1 MTRAW
6 LALGV
11 VCLGVLVI
19 GVDGTVLAVATPL
32 ITKNVLGKS
41 HAAVEV
47 FCHGRRPGTGSSRR
61 IISPIIAH
69 LIIASLVS
77 GSRS

>member
-32 ITKNVLGKS
+32 ITKPESVDQ
-41 HAAVEV
+41 
-47 FCHGRRPGTGSSRR
+47 
-61 IISPIIAH
+61 
-69 LIIASLVS
+69 
-77 GSRS
+77 